1 MARQTR
7 QVSLVLPEEI
17 VELADRLIEP
27 LQNEDLFRGSVE
39 VTRALVLRI
48 GVSDGLQALAEKYL
62 KNEDVSESELDD
74 AEEEEPQDE

>member
-48 GVSDGLQALAEKYL
+48 GVADGLQALAEKYL
-62 KNEDVSESELDD
+62 KDQNVTESELDD
-74 AEEEEPQDE
+74 AEEDEPQEE

>member
-17 VELADRLIEP
+17 VELADRLIKP

-62 KNEDVSESELDD
+62 KDEGVSESEDS
-74 AEEEEPQDE
+74 EEEEPQDE